1 MNFVKKMEETYLD
14 SEYNESITENGAI
27 GYKSTGK
34 ALLDLNFSV
43 SSMRNM
49 DEDEIINRF
58 LKAYNEDKKLAIKWL
73 FYARDVRGGMGERRL
88 FRICIKKLYE
98 LDHDIFLK
106 QFLFLIPEYGRW
118 DDLISLIDLDSKD
131 ESLNKLIS
139 DILM

>member
-14 SEYNESITENGAI
+14 SEYNESITENGAV

-73 FYARDVRGGMGERRL
+73 FYAK
-88 FRICIKKLYE
+88 FFTNTI
-98 LDHDIFLK
+98 
-106 QFLFLIPEYGRW
+106 
-118 DDLISLIDLDSKD
+118 IS
-131 ESLNKLIS
+131 
-139 DILM
+139 